1 MFNNIFMF
9 TMFTMF
15 IYITIM
21 IRSFYILLIF
31 SGLCIAFNACSSAK
45 STKSTKSDKEQE
57 IEQEK
62 REEAFDENYDRH
74 H

>member
-21 IRSFYILLIF
+21 KRLFYIILIF
-31 SGLCIAFNACSSAK
+31 SCLYISFNACSSAK
-45 STKSTKSDKEQE
+45 STKSDKEQE
-57 IEQEK
+57 MEQEK
-62 REEAFDENYDRH
+62 RQEAYDENYDRH

>member
-1 MFNNIFMF
+1 
-9 TMFTMF
+9 
-15 IYITIM
+15 M
-21 IRSFYILLIF
+21 IKCFYKVLIV
-31 SGLCIAFNACSSAK
+31 SVLCIFLNACT

-62 REEAFDENYDRH
+62 RQEAYDENYDRH

>member
-1 MFNNIFMF
+1 MFIVF
-9 TMFTMF
+9 TMFT
-15 IYITIM
+15 YITIM
-21 IRSFYILLIF
+21 IKCFYKVLII
-31 SGLCIAFNACSSAK
+31 SVLCIFLNACT

-62 REEAFDENYDRH
+62 RQEAYDENYDRH

>member
-21 IRSFYILLIF
+21 KRFFYIILIF
-31 SGLCIAFNACSSAK
+31 SGLCIAFNACSSAI
-45 STKSTKSDKEQE
+45 STKSDKEQE
-57 IEQEK
+57 MVQEK
-62 REEAFDENYDRH
+62 RQEAFDENYDRH

>member
-1 MFNNIFMF
+1 MF

-21 IRSFYILLIF
+21 IRSFYIILIL
-31 SGLCIAFNACSSAK
+31 SGLYIAFNACSSAK
-45 STKSTKSDKEQE
+45 STKSDKEQE
-57 IEQEK
+57 MVQEK
-62 REEAFDENYDRH
+62 RQEAFDENYDRH